1 MDFFHN
7 VNYSVT
13 GKYNG
18 FTIVFFH
25 DLNHSAFNYN
35 YTYKNGIKSN
45 PCYFLEYLSKI
56 SRLFIYD
63 RPEETLRF
71 NILRKKTTNI
81 ENYKKILKKTNLNE
95 HCKQLR
101 AFLKFHNILPPFV
114 LVSHGLGSLYLLK
127 FANLFKEDVFK
138 IILVQPYE
146 FTPKIGLTMLCNK
159 QKDTDIDTLLEPV
172 TTKNIEKIDLH
183 CIAVPFFNIKVEKP
197 IYAIFNVSTV
207 DESKVKKMS
216 EFFKKQNYKNYS
228 ESFYKDRSEF
238 LNQTN
243 PLGLAYK
250 IKYAVLDKKN

>member
-1 MDFFHN
+1 MDLFHN

-25 DLNHSAFNYN
+25 GLNHSAFNYN
-35 YTYKNGIKSN
+35 YTYNNGFKSK

-71 NILRKKTTNI
+71 NILRKKPTDL
-81 ENYKKILKKTNLNE
+81 ENYKNILKQTNINK

-101 AFLKFHNILPPFV
+101 EFLKFHNILPPFV
-114 LVSHGLGSLYLLK
+114 LVSHGLGSLYGIK

-138 IILVQPYE
+138 IVLIQPYE
-146 FTPKIGLTMLCNK
+146 FTPRIGMTMLSNK
-159 QKDTDIDTLLEPV
+159 QNDKEIDKLIDTLSTE
-172 TTKNIEKIDLH
+172 NISKLDLH
-183 CIAVPFFNIKVEKP
+183 CIAVPFFSIKVEKP
-197 IYAIFNVSTV
+197 IYAIFNKNTK

-216 EFFKKQNYKNYS
+216 AFFKQQKYENYS
-228 ESFYKDRSEF
+228 ESFYKDRGEF

-250 IKYAVLDKKN
+250 IKYAISDKKN